1 MKNNSKKYLE
11 DVIVTGLFQVVIGYM
26 GFNSRNHI
34 YILITGITIVLMPIL
49 VYLKGKYFY
58 KLFNW

>member
-11 DVIVTGLFQVVIGYM
+11 DVIVTAMFQVAIGYW
-26 GFNSRNHI
+26 GFNQPNDI
-34 YILITGITIVLMPIL
+34 YKYISGATMVIMPIV

-58 KLFNW
+58 KLFN